1 MSWASDLTANT
12 LDATYINNWLD
23 VSGNCTIRGTSKN
36 LITGTGDVSLNGTT
50 TFTQQII
57 YNTDMS
63 LNRSLIVGGDV
74 SMSAGS
80 FNVIR
85 DVAINGTL
93 SVGSYKTGSISL
105 SAINSG
111 GGGGGGGGISD
122 YTINATDTTFNV
134 DMAYNAPLKINGD
147 ISLNDSV
154 TYSYLYTSP
163 QLFKSTDAK
172 TSVAQKWQ
180 DIEISSTGQYQIAV
194 VGGNRITSANGVS
207 DVSGN
212 VWISTNYGVTWT
224 EKVVGGG
231 VQCWIS
237 AMISGDGSIMMVKGT
252 QNILYRSI
260 DFGAN
265 WTQLTSLGSIPDVT
279 YADMASG
286 ALGAVRRPAYPMFM
300 TTDGNTLITGTSD
313 ATTTWL
319 TRLIISKNGGTSW
332 TVLPHDNGNPN
343 KITSYNMSKSGQYIC
358 ITYGNNLLPKYSPD
372 YGTNFYTITNV
383 VNMQALNTSNILL
396 YSSGLCAISNN
407 GYAYM
412 HDGTTFVYAVNV
424 TSGTVSGGA
433 NNAAVIKTST
443 SVGTINNQSI
453 WSINT
458 SYNGQ
463 YVTIYGRTPATIYS
477 GATIIYVPCSY
488 ASYDYGATFRYII
501 GNVIMN
507 TGTFLNRV
515 WSTRFTSDNKYIAT
529 VKENDYIYVSRLL
542 FTGSSTQ
549 TQVSASTTVNVP
561 SRIRFSDGTD
571 ISANMYPNNKEA
583 DGTTFKA
590 TTFRNMIVQ
599 GSFASNPQLSASDYR
614 IKTNVQTLDETHV
627 LDNLRPVRYYQTQLA
642 RNDIGFIAHEL
653 QEQYPDLVDGEKDG
667 DNMQSVDY
675 TGILALLINEVQRLK
690 ADIKHTRAA
699 IAAKKAAA

>member
-1 MSWASDLTANT
+1 MSWASDLTANR

-23 VSGNCTIRGTSKN
+23 MSGGNCTIRGTTTN

-63 LNRSLIVGGDV
+63 LNRRLIVGGDV

-80 FNVIR
+80 LNVIGN
-85 DVAINGTL
+85 VAINGTL

-111 GGGGGGGGISD
+111 GGGGGSSA
-122 YTINATDTTFNV
+122 YTINATDTTFNI
-134 DMAYNAPLKINGD
+134 DMSYNAPVKINGD
-147 ISLNDSV
+147 ISLNESE

-163 QLFKSTDAK
+163 QIFKPTDAK
-172 TSVAQKWQ
+172 TTVARKWQ
-180 DIEISSTGQYQIAV
+180 DIEISSTGQYQVAV
-194 VGGNRITSANGVS
+194 VGGNLTNGS
-207 DVSGN
+207 NNATDVTGN

-237 AMISGDGSIMMVKGT
+237 AMISGDGSIMTVKAKG
-252 QNILYRSI
+252 NILYKSI
-260 DFGAN
+260 DYGAN
-265 WTQLTSLGSIPDVT
+265 WTQISISDIS
-279 YADMASG
+279 YADMTTVSSPFS
-286 ALGAVRRPAYPMFM
+286 RPGYPMFM
-300 TTDGNTLITGTSD
+300 TTDGNTLITGSAD

-332 TVLPHDNGNPN
+332 TVLPHDGGSANR
-343 KITSYNMSKSGQYIC
+343 ITSYNMSKSGQYIC
-358 ITYGNNLLPKYSPD
+358 ITYGNSLAPKYSPD
-372 YGTNFYTITNV
+372 YGTTFYRITNASA
-383 VNMQALNTSNILL
+383 MQSLNTSNILL
-396 YSSGLCAISNN
+396 YGSGLCAISNN

-412 HDGTTFVYAVNV
+412 HNGLGTVLSVNV
-424 TSGTVSGGA
+424 NSGTITDTS
-433 NNAAVIKTST
+433 NNAVVTSIST
-443 SVGTINNQSI
+443 PVNTL
-453 WSINT
+453 WSIST

-463 YVTIYGRTPATIYS
+463 YVTIYGRITETITLGSTITYTPRS
-477 GATIIYVPCSY
+477 YV
-488 ASYDYGATFRYII
+488 SYDYGQTFVRII
-501 GNVIMN
+501 GVVIM
-507 TGTFLNRV
+507 TVGTNLNRV
-515 WSTRFTSDNKYIAT
+515 WSTRFSADNKYIAT
-529 VKENDYIYVSRLL
+529 VKENDYVYVSRLL
-542 FTGSSTQ
+542 FSGSSTK
-549 TQVSASTTVNVP
+549 TQVSASTTMNVP
-561 SRIRFSDGTD
+561 ARISFNDGSD
-571 ISANMYPNNKEA
+571 ISANMYPNNKES

-599 GSFASNPQLSASDYR
+599 GSFASNPQLSTSDYR
-614 IKTNVQTLDETHV
+614 IKTNVQTLDETHI

-653 QEQYPDLVDGEKDG
+653 QEQYPDLVEGERDG

-675 TGILALLINEVQRLK
+675 NGILALLINEVQRLK
-690 ADIKHTRAA
+690 ADIKHTKAV

>member
-1 MSWASDLTANT
+1 MSWASDLTANR

-23 VSGNCTIRGTSKN
+23 MSGGNCTIRGTTTN

-63 LNRSLIVGGDV
+63 LNRRLIVGGDV

-80 FNVIR
+80 LNVIGN
-85 DVAINGTL
+85 VAINGTL

-111 GGGGGGGGISD
+111 GGGGGSSA
-122 YTINATDTTFNV
+122 YTINANDTTFNI
-134 DMAYNAPLKINGD
+134 DMSYNAPVKINGD
-147 ISLNDSV
+147 ISLNESE

-163 QLFKSTDAK
+163 QIFKTTDAK
-172 TSVAQKWQ
+172 TTVARKWQ
-180 DIEISSTGQYQIAV
+180 DIEISSTGQYQVAV
-194 VGGNRITSANGVS
+194 VGGNSTDGSFNAT
-207 DVSGN
+207 DVTGN

-237 AMISGDGSIMMVKGT
+237 AMISGDGSIMTVKAKG
-252 QNILYRSI
+252 NILYKST
-260 DFGAN
+260 DYGAN
-265 WTQLTSLGSIPDVT
+265 WTQISISGVT
-279 YADMASG
+279 YADMAAIPNKFS
-286 ALGAVRRPAYPMFM
+286 RPGYPMFM
-300 TTDGNTLITGTSD
+300 TTDGNTLITGSAD
-313 ATTTWL
+313 ATTIWL
-319 TRLIISKNGGTSW
+319 TRLIISRNGGTSW
-332 TVLPHDNGNPN
+332 TVLPHDGGSAN

-372 YGTNFYTITNV
+372 YGTTFYRITNAST
-383 VNMQALNTSNILL
+383 MQVEDTSGILL
-396 YSSGLCAISNN
+396 YGKGLCAISNN

-412 HDGTTFVYAVNV
+412 HNGLDTVRSVNV
-424 TSGTVSGGA
+424 NSGTITDTS
-433 NNAAVIKTST
+433 NNAVVTSIST
-443 SVGTINNQSI
+443 PVNTL
-453 WSINT
+453 WSIST

-463 YVTIYGRTPATIYS
+463 YVTIYGRITETITLGGTITYTPRS
-477 GATIIYVPCSY
+477 YV
-488 ASYDYGATFRYII
+488 SYDYGQTFVRII
-501 GNVIMN
+501 GVVIM
-507 TGTFLNRV
+507 TIGTNLNRV
-515 WSTRFTSDNKYIAT
+515 WSTRFSADNKYIAT
-529 VKENDYIYVSRLL
+529 VKENDYVYVSRLL
-542 FTGSSTQ
+542 FSGSSTK
-549 TQVSASTTVNVP
+549 TQVSASTTMNVP
-561 SRIRFSDGTD
+561 ARISFNDGSD

-583 DGTTFKA
+583 NGTTFKA

-599 GSFASNPQLSASDYR
+599 GSFASDPQLSTSDYR
-614 IKTNVQTLDETHV
+614 IKTNVQTLDETHI

-653 QEQYPDLVDGEKDG
+653 QEQYPDLVEGEKDG

-675 TGILALLINEVQRLK
+675 NGILALLINEVQRLK
-690 ADIKHTRAA
+690 ADIKQTKAV

>member
-147 ISLNDSV
+147 ISLNQSE

-163 QLFKSTDAK
+163 QIFKSTDAK

-194 VGGNRITSANGVS
+194 VGGNRTDGSTAT
-207 DVSGN
+207 DVTGN

-237 AMISGDGSIMMVKGT
+237 AMISGDGSIMMVKGKG
-252 QNILYRSI
+252 NILYRSI

-265 WTQLTSLGSIPDVT
+265 WTQTTISGT
-279 YADMASG
+279 YNDMASVTS
-286 ALGAVRRPAYPMFM
+286 ALRRPGYPMFM
-300 TTDGNTLITGTSD
+300 TTDGNTLITGNAD
-313 ATTTWL
+313 TTAGSTWY
-319 TRLIISKNGGTSW
+319 TTLIISRNGGTSW
-332 TVLPHDNGNPN
+332 TALLHDGGSAN

-358 ITYGNNLLPKYSPD
+358 VTYGNSIKPKYSPD
-372 YGTNFYTITNV
+372 YGATFYTITNIAST
-383 VNMQALNTSNILL
+383 QTDNTSNILL
-396 YSSGLCAISNN
+396 YGKGLSAISNN

-412 HDGTTFVYAVNV
+412 HNGLNTVYAVNL
-424 TSGTVSGGA
+424 TSGTVTAGA
-433 NNAAVIKTST
+433 TNAIVTST
-443 SVGTINNQSI
+443 TTSDTTL

-463 YVTIYGRTPATIYS
+463 YVTIYGKTPTTIYS
-477 GATIIYVPCSY
+477 GATIIYAPQSY
-488 ASYDYGATFRYII
+488 VSYDYGATFRYII

-507 TGTFLNRV
+507 TGTYLNRV

-542 FTGSSTQ
+542 FSGSSTQ
-549 TQVSASTTVNVP
+549 TQVSASTTVNVQ

>member
-63 LNRSLIVGGDV
+63 LNRKLIVGGDV

-85 DVAINGTL
+85 DVAINGIL

-111 GGGGGGGGISD
+111 GGGASSGF
-122 YTINATDTTFNV
+122 TINANDTTFNI
-134 DMAYNAPLKINGD
+134 DMSYNAAVKINGD
-147 ISLNDSV
+147 ISLNQSE

-163 QLFKSTDAK
+163 QIFKPTDA
-172 TSVAQKWQ
+172 TTTVAQKWQ

-194 VGGNRITSANGVS
+194 VGGNRTNGSAAAE
-207 DVSGN
+207 DVTGN

-237 AMISGDGSIMMVKGT
+237 AMISGDGSIMMAKGKG
-252 QNILYRSI
+252 NILYKST
-260 DFGAN
+260 DQGAT
-265 WTQLTSLGSIPDVT
+265 WTQLTSLGSISGLT
-279 YADMASG
+279 YADMTTVSSAFS
-286 ALGAVRRPAYPMFM
+286 RPGYPMFM
-300 TTDGNTLITGTSD
+300 TTNGNTLITGTAD
-313 ATTTWL
+313 TGANTWL
-319 TRLIISKNGGTSW
+319 TRLIISTNGGTSW
-332 TVLPHDNGNPN
+332 TVLPHDISAN

-358 ITYGNNLLPKYSPD
+358 VTYGNNIKPKYSPD
-372 YGTNFYTITNV
+372 YGANFYSITNIAST
-383 VNMQALNTSNILL
+383 QGENTSNILL
-396 YSSGLCAISNN
+396 YGKGLSAISNN

-412 HDGTTFVYAVNV
+412 HNGADTVYAVNV
-424 TSGTVSGGA
+424 TSGTVTDGS
-433 NNAAVIKTST
+433 NNAIVTSRST
-443 SVGTINNQSI
+443 SVGTL

-463 YVTIYGRTPATIYS
+463 YVTIYGRITETITLGS
-477 GATIIYVPCSY
+477 TITYAPRSYV
-488 ASYDYGATFRYII
+488 SYDYGQTFVRII
-501 GNVIMN
+501 GVVIMTN
-507 TGTFLNRV
+507 GTYLNRV
-515 WSTRFTSDNKYIAT
+515 WSTRFSADNKYIAT
-529 VKENDYIYVSRLL
+529 VKENDYIYVSRL
-542 FTGSSTQ
+542 FFGGTSTQ

-561 SRIRFSDGTD
+561 SRIRFGDGTD

-599 GSFASNPQLSASDYR
+599 GAFQSNPQVSASDYR
-614 IKTNVQTLDETHV
+614 IKTNVQTLDETHI

-642 RNDIGFIAHEL
+642 RNNIGFIAHEL

-667 DNMQSVDY
+667 DQMQSVDY
-675 TGILALLINEVQRLK
+675 NGILALLINEVQRLK
-690 ADIKHTRAA
+690 EDIKQTRAA
-699 IAAKKAAA
+699 IAAKKAAE

>member
-1 MSWASDLTANT
+1 
-12 LDATYINNWLD
+12 
-23 VSGNCTIRGTSKN
+23 VSGNWTIRGATTK

-63 LNRSLIVGGDV
+63 LNRRLIVGGDV

-80 FNVIR
+80 FN
-85 DVAINGTL
+85 INGNVALNGIL

-111 GGGGGGGGISD
+111 SGGAASSGF
-122 YTINATDTTFNV
+122 TINATDTTFNI
-134 DMAYNAPLKINGD
+134 DMSYNAPVKINGD
-147 ISLNDSV
+147 ISLNQSE

-163 QLFKSTDAK
+163 QIFKTTDA
-172 TSVAQKWQ
+172 TTTVAQKWQ

-194 VGGNRITSANGVS
+194 VGGNRTNGSAAAE
-207 DVSGN
+207 DVTGN

-237 AMISGDGSIMMVKGT
+237 AMISGDGSIMMVKAKG
-252 QNILYRSI
+252 NILYKSTNQ
-260 DFGAN
+260 GGN
-265 WTQLTSLGSIPDVT
+265 WTQLTSLGSISGLT
-279 YADMASG
+279 YADMASVTS
-286 ALGAVRRPAYPMFM
+286 ALRRPAYPMFM
-300 TTDGNTLITGTSD
+300 TTDGNTLITGTAD
-313 ATTTWL
+313 TGINTWL
-319 TRLIISKNGGTSW
+319 TRLIISRTGGTSW
-332 TVLPHDNGNPN
+332 EVLPHDISANR
-343 KITSYNMSKSGQYIC
+343 ITSFNMSKSGQYIC
-358 ITYGNNLLPKYSPD
+358 VTYGNNLKPKYSPD
-372 YGTNFYTITNV
+372 YGATFYTITNV
-383 VNMQALNTSNILL
+383 VNMQGENTSNILL
-396 YSSGLCAISNN
+396 YGKGLCAISNN

-412 HDGTTFVYAVNV
+412 HDGTGTVRAVNL
-424 TSGTVSGGA
+424 TSGTVTDGS
-433 NNAAVIKTST
+433 NNAIVTSRST
-443 SVGTINNQSI
+443 SVGTL

-463 YVTIYGRTPATIYS
+463 YVTLYGRTPATIYS
-477 GATIIYVPCSY
+477 GANLIYAPQSY
-488 ASYDYGATFRYII
+488 VSYDFGQTFVRII
-501 GNVIMN
+501 GIVVMT
-507 TGTFLNRV
+507 TGTYLNRV
-515 WSTRFTSDNKYIAT
+515 WTTRFSADNKYIAT

-542 FTGSSTQ
+542 FSGSSTQ
-549 TQVSASTTVNVP
+549 TQVSASTTMNVP
-561 SRIRFSDGTD
+561 ARISFSDGTD

-599 GSFASNPQLSASDYR
+599 GAFQSNPQLGASDYR
-614 IKTNVQTLDETHV
+614 IKTNVQTLDETHI

-653 QEQYPDLVDGEKDG
+653 QEHYPDLVDGEKDG

-675 TGILALLINEVQRLK
+675 NGILALLINEVQRLK
-690 ADIKHTRAA
+690 EDIKQTRAA
-699 IAAKKAAA
+699 NAAKKAAA

>member
-23 VSGNCTIRGTSKN
+23 VSGNCTIRGATTN
-36 LITGTGDVSLNGTT
+36 LITGTGDVSLSGAT

-63 LNRSLIVGGDV
+63 LNRRLIVGGDV

-80 FNVIR
+80 FNINGN
-85 DVAINGTL
+85 VAINGIL

-111 GGGGGGGGISD
+111 GGGGGGAASSGF
-122 YTINATDTTFNV
+122 TINATDTTFNI
-134 DMAYNAPLKINGD
+134 DMSYNAAVKINGD
-147 ISLNDSV
+147 ISLNESE

-163 QLFKSTDAK
+163 QIFKPTDAK
-172 TSVAQKWQ
+172 TTVAQKWQ

-194 VGGNRITSANGVS
+194 VGGNRITAGDVVS

-231 VQCWIS
+231 VQSWIS
-237 AMISGDGSIMMVKGT
+237 AMISGDGSIMTVKGRG
-252 QNILYRSI
+252 NVLYRSV
-260 DFGAN
+260 DQGAN
-265 WTQLTSLGSIPDVT
+265 WTQLTSLGSLSGLI
-279 YADMASG
+279 YADMAVIVG
-286 ALGAVRRPAYPMFM
+286 ATRRPGYPMFM

-313 ATTTWL
+313 ATTTWY
-319 TRLIISKNGGTSW
+319 TRLIISRNGGTSW
-332 TVLPHDNGNPN
+332 TALQHDGSSANR
-343 KITSYNMSKSGQYIC
+343 ITSFNMSKSGQYIF
-358 ITYGNNLLPKYSPD
+358 ITYGNNLAPKYSPD
-372 YGTNFYTITNV
+372 YGATFYTITGAAS
-383 VNMQALNTSNILL
+383 MKALNTSDILL
-396 YSSGLCAISNN
+396 YSGGLCAISNN

-412 HDGTTFVYAVNV
+412 HDGVGVVRAVNV
-424 TSGTVSGGA
+424 TSGTVTDSS
-433 NNAAVIKTST
+433 NNAAVIQTPTSLT
-443 SVGTINNQSI
+443 TL

-458 SYNGQ
+458 SYDGK
-463 YVTIYGRTPATIYS
+463 YVTIYGRTSATLYN
-477 GATIIYVPCSY
+477 AQRTIIAVPCSF
-488 ASYDYGATFRYII
+488 ASVDYGATFYPII
-501 GNVIMN
+501 GNVVMN

-515 WSTRFTSDNKYIAT
+515 WSTRFSADNKYIAT
-529 VKENDYIYVSRLL
+529 VKENDYIYVSRL
-542 FTGSSTQ
+542 FFGGTSTQ

-561 SRIRFSDGTD
+561 SRIRFGDGTD
-571 ISANMYPNNKEA
+571 ISANMYPNNKAA

-590 TTFRNMIVQ
+590 TTFRNMIVR
-599 GSFASNPQLSASDYR
+599 GNFASNPITSVKAASDYR
-614 IKTNVQTLDETHV
+614 IKTNVQTLDETHI

-653 QEQYPDLVDGEKDG
+653 QEHYPDLVDGEKDG

-675 TGILALLINEVQRLK
+675 NGILALLINEVQRLK
-690 ADIKHTRAA
+690 EDIKHTKAA
-699 IAAKKAAA
+699 NAAKKAAAA